1 MFTVWFDSWETW
13 LEVYNEFFKGQK
25 CKFLQKH
32 TQKQI
37 IKDDFFQN
45 VGFLLF
51 LSTKTCMGI
60 F

>member
-1 MFTVWFDSWETW
+1 MFTVWLASWQT
-13 LEVYNEFFKGQK
+13 LLDVYNEFFKGQK

-32 TQKQI
+32 TQRQI
-37 IKDDFFQN
+37 IDDDSFQN

-51 LSTKTCMGI
+51 LSTKTCMGT